1 MTFKAVA
8 PGPSTPSTPGDHP
21 GPTFTLDHMELL
33 HHYTASTCLTF
44 STIAPVRE
52 VWQYRVPRI
61 ALNVDY
67 VLHALLA
74 VSAMHLSHLR
84 PHARSSYW
92 ATAVKLYHEALSK
105 VQVEMENVTEE
116 NCTAIYLFSTLT
128 CFYSLAQ
135 NGELASR
142 SDQGEN
148 VDDEE
153 RDLLSWVFL
162 FRGTKTLLTLPHQ
175 AILHAGELAPMFE
188 YGGKRALRQRAYPTC
203 DLASIMDELREIIP
217 DPEEQV
223 IYSDAIQ
230 HLQRSFHA
238 VFGRPPGEAE
248 TTNIFVWLFD
258 VSDEYMDRLGRHEG
272 PAVAIFI
279 CFSLLAS
286 QLQGVW
292 WAKGW
297 GEWMSVRLRRGL
309 LDGERSFSGR
319 LMELLA
325 VVNDTRHEHDGG
337 FAVTNEVGHQWTP
350 YDFEHQS
357 HS

>member
-1 MTFKAVA
+1 MTTKAAV
-8 PGPSTPSTPGDHP
+8 PGPSTPSTPGETPHAM
-21 GPTFTLDHMELL
+21 FTLDHMELL

-44 STIAPVRE
+44 ASTAPVRE
-52 VWQYRVPRI
+52 VWQDVVPRI
-61 ALNVDY
+61 ALHADF

-74 VSAMHLSHLR
+74 VSAMHLCHLR
-84 PHARSSYW
+84 PHARNSYW

-105 VQVEMENVTEE
+105 AQIEMENVTEA

-135 NGELASR
+135 NGDFASR
-142 SDQGEN
+142 SDQGES

-175 AILHAGELAPMFE
+175 AILHKGELAPMFE
-188 YGGKRALRQRAYPTC
+188 HGGRRANKLRAYPPC
-203 DLASIMDELREIIP
+203 DLESIMDELREIVP

-230 HLQRSFHA
+230 HLQRAFHA
-238 VFGRPPGEAE
+238 VFGRPPEEIE
-248 TTNIFVWLFD
+248 TTDIFVWLFD
-258 VSDEYMDRLGRHEG
+258 VSEEYMDRLRRHQG

-297 GEWMSVRLRRGL
+297 GEWISVRLRREL
-309 LDGERSFSGR
+309 LDAERSFSGR

-325 VVNDTRHEHDGG
+325 VVNDTRYDRDGG
-337 FAVTNEVGHQWTP
+337 VTEANKVDHQWTP
-350 YDFEHQS
+350 YYFEHS
-357 HS
+357 ADN